1 MNPFFKLLVEYVC
14 LSILVNLVQA
24 FDEEFEKKWQS
35 MHKRTALAPGTI
47 VTIFIALMIAATCF
61 SLLCFCL
68 RRQRNIYN
76 ASPCVPPP
84 LMPAA
89 PVVTSG
95 ARTHAPLESYP
106 LVSGATLSPAAPSPQ
121 PNRHPQPT
129 APYLQGGPPT
139 RATVLHHSYSRR
151 MSCCRRHPHHTNHC
165 RTSGRHHMR
174 TNLKDLISRNHS

>member
-95 ARTHAPLESYP
+95 ARTHAPLES
-106 LVSGATLSPAAPSPQ
+106 LSDAHGDSNENPDPDDTYGFEENSLSDSDRTADAARD
-121 PNRHPQPT
+121 NV
-129 APYLQGGPPT
+129 G
-139 RATVLHHSYSRR
+139 
-151 MSCCRRHPHHTNHC
+151 MSDTF
-165 RTSGRHHMR
+165 
-174 TNLKDLISRNHS
+174 

>member
-121 PNRHPQPT
+121 SNRHLQPT
-129 APYLQGGPPT
+129 APYLQGGPHTGNSVAPLIQPSE
-139 RATVLHHSYSRR
+139 AVLPSPSAPHEPLPYERPLPYANQSEGSYFTKS
-151 MSCCRRHPHHTNHC
+151 
-165 RTSGRHHMR
+165 
-174 TNLKDLISRNHS
+174 

>member
-47 VTIFIALMIAATCF
+47 VTIFIALMIIATCI

-121 PNRHPQPT
+121 PNGHPQPT
-129 APYLQGGPPT
+129 APYLQGGPHTSNSIAPLVQPSD
-139 RATVLHHSYSRR
+139 AVLPSPSAPCEPLLYERPPPYANQSEGSYFMKS
-151 MSCCRRHPHHTNHC
+151 
-165 RTSGRHHMR
+165 
-174 TNLKDLISRNHS
+174 